1 MLSNAIGVDVLTT
14 FADVESIDISDKN
27 TATST
32 DDLER
37 VERSLFNAFGTTQN
51 IFNASGNIATTNSIL
66 NDESICRN
74 LLLQLETF
82 FDSVAQ
88 LMTSSKKWSF
98 RFYMLGTTQYNYKEL
113 SKMYK
118 EQCQI
123 GFSKMLPQIALGQS
137 QSFILNSC
145 YFENEILE
153 LYKIMIPPLMSTTMN
168 SDIILNGKDSAEVG
182 RKEKA
187 DDQKSDK
194 TLLNRESLGKES
206 GENAGN

>member
-14 FADVESIDISDKN
+14 FADIDSIDVSDSN
-27 TATST
+27 TTTKS

-74 LLLQLETF
+74 LLLQLAAF
-82 FDSVAQ
+82 YDSVAQ
-88 LMTSSKKWSF
+88 LMTSNNKKWRF
-98 RFYMLGTTQYNYKEL
+98 RLYMLETTQYNYKEMA
-113 SKMYK
+113 KMYK
-118 EQCQI
+118 EQCQL

-145 YFENEILE
+145 YFENEVLK
-153 LYKIMIPPLMSTTMN
+153 LYEIMIPPLMSSTMN
-168 SDIILNGKDSAEVG
+168 SDLILNKDEDSQAG
-182 RKEKA
+182 RKEKSA
-187 DDQKSDK
+187 DEKSDK
-194 TLLNRESLGKES
+194 TIANRESLGKETN
-206 GENAGN
+206 E